1 MVIVVLAGH
10 MKKTA
15 LLIFSLLGLAI
26 CNATDVSANA
36 GAGAAAAGAAAAA
49 AAAATAANTA
59 LYFSRSQREEN
70 QSVLRVVN
78 HMSGID
84 LSNRRIC
91 VVNQNSYLDV
101 NNCRKGDIILIN
113 QGTLHQMME
122 VCKPDDPIIAYK
134 GSFACTYEDH
144 EKLFYTPKKH
154 KTELPRIVI
163 KE

>member
-1 MVIVVLAGH
+1 MVIVILAGQ
-10 MKKTA
+10 MKKAA

-36 GAGAAAAGAAAAA
+36 GASAAAA

-113 QGTLHQMME
+113 QGTLYQMME
-122 VCKPDDPIIAYK
+122 VCKPDDTIIAYK

-154 KTELPRIVI
+154 QIELPRIELPKI
-163 KE
+163 INKD